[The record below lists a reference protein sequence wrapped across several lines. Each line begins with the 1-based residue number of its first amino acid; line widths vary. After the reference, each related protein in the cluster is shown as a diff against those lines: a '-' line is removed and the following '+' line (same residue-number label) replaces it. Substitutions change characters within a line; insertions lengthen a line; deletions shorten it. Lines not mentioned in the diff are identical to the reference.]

1 MNSVAMNSALLHG
14 FKRNNVFPCALSL
27 SFLPSV
33 GASLLVHFLA
43 IGFVRCR
50 EGEGIGDRC
59 YGGRRHSIRG
69 TQC

>member
-43 IGFVRCR
+43 IGFDDA
-50 EGEGIGDRC
+50 EKNFLDNYSHHQKGGEC
-59 YGGRRHSIRG
+59 E
-69 TQC
+69 